1 MKKCQVPRS
10 FIFFYMKNHSWKLIF
25 AISALLLAPS
35 FSLGWGVRGHNEINR
50 AAIRAL
56 PAGELDFL
64 KAQEPWIVY
73 LSIIPD
79 TYRTQNEPFLKIF
92 EDPNHGWF
100 IEQSADLMKSPPRSR
115 YEFIIALYQDHLR
128 TKDNLTNV
136 RWTGTLPYAAVEHF
150 ERMQAAMRR
159 LRAARKVKQE
169 GVADTRFIEQEIATY
184 IGLLGHYIGDG
195 AMPLHDSI
203 HHDGWQGDNPKN
215 FTRDRTIHGRME
227 SRFVELIQAKAAD
240 FAPRIGAARI
250 YVDPFAAIV
259 KHLLDSAK
267 LTEKVYEIDLKDK
280 WADAKN
286 EEARG
291 LVYKQLA
298 AGAET
303 LRNLLVTAWA
313 RSSETRQ
320 FDPENNP
327 INPNHPKYNPATGSA
342 PAP

>member
-1 MKKCQVPRS
+1 MN
-10 FIFFYMKNHSWKLIF
+10 NHSRKLVY
-25 AISALLLAPS
+25 AISALLIAPS
-35 FSLGWGVRGHNEINR
+35 ICMGWGARGHHEINA

-73 LSIIPD
+73 LSVIPD

-100 IEQSADLMKSPPRSR
+100 IEQSAELMKNPPRSR
-115 YEFIIALYQDHLR
+115 YEFIIALYQNHLR
-128 TKDNLTNV
+128 MKDKLTNV

-159 LRAARKVKQE
+159 LRAARKAAVSDKDGKQE
-169 GVADTRFIEQEIATY
+169 RVDETRFIEQEIATY

-215 FTRDRTIHGRME
+215 FTRDPSIHGRME
-227 SRFVELIQAKAAD
+227 SRFVDLIQASAAD
-240 FAPRIGAARI
+240 FAPRIGAVKI
-250 YVDPFAAIV
+250 YDDPFAAIV
-259 KHLLDSAK
+259 KHLLDSAT
-267 LTEKVYEIDLKDK
+267 LTEKVYEIDLKDQ
-280 WADAKN
+280 WADLKN
-286 EEARG
+286 EEARN

-298 AGAET
+298 AAAET
-303 LRNLLVTAWA
+303 LRNLIVTAWK
-313 RSSETRQ
+313 RSSEPSRV
-320 FDPENNP
+320 DPGGNP
-327 INPNHPKYNPATGSA
+327 ISPNHPRYNPATGSA
-342 PAP
+342 PAT